1 MWGDLARRTK
11 CCGVTMLDETA
22 FLALNALYLKKM
34 TSAGDL
40 AGISGLP
47 ADQVRAMVS
56 GFVERGWLLDM
67 GGELLLQPEGMAQVQ
82 GYYRET
88 YSDLLQREEMP
99 RWHARFEPINSHFI
113 KLVTDWQQT
122 GGDPGVQERVIAT
135 VERLV
140 KLIGEITQLVPRYAG
155 YIRRFERS
163 VTAVDQGNRDFVCNP
178 MVDSLHNIWFEFH
191 EDFLAVLG
199 RPRDL

>member
-1 MWGDLARRTK
+1 
-11 CCGVTMLDETA
+11 MLDEHA
-22 FLALNALYLKKM
+22 FLVLNALYLKKM
-34 TSAGDL
+34 ASAGDL
-40 AGISGLP
+40 AEMSGLP

-56 GFVERGWLLDM
+56 GFVERDWLLDM
-67 GGELLLQPEGMAQVQ
+67 DGELLIQPEGMAQVQ

-88 YSDLLQREEMP
+88 YSDLSQREEMP
-99 RWHARFEPINSHFI
+99 RWFARFGPINSQFI

-122 GGDPGVQERVIAT
+122 GGDPKVQDRVIAT

-140 KLIGEITQLVPRYAG
+140 KLIGEITQLVPRYAS

-163 VTAVDQGNRDFVCNP
+163 VTTVDQGNPDFVCTP
-178 MVDSLHNIWFEFH
+178 TVDSLHNIWFEFH

-199 RPRDL
+199 RPRDT

>member
-1 MWGDLARRTK
+1 
-11 CCGVTMLDETA
+11 MLDEPA
-22 FLALNALYLKKM
+22 FLVLNALYLKKM
-34 TSAGDL
+34 SSARDL
-40 AGISGLP
+40 AEISGLP

-56 GFVERGWLLDM
+56 GFVERSWLLDM
-67 GGELLLQPEGMAQVQ
+67 GGELLIQPEGMAQVQ

-88 YSDLLQREEMP
+88 YSDLSQREEMP
-99 RWHARFEPINSHFI
+99 QWYARFEPINSQFI

-122 GGDPGVQERVIAT
+122 GGDPRVQDRVIAT

-163 VTAVDQGNRDFVCNP
+163 VTTVDQGNPDFVCTP
-178 MVDSLHNIWFEFH
+178 TVDSLHNIWFEFH
-191 EDFLAVLG
+191 EDILVILG
-199 RPRDL
+199 KERTE